1 MQWPVNERNENPGG
15 DSPDTIAS
23 VAGRSANS
31 RPWTAGLKSTGP
43 RRRSV
48 KDRPA
53 YAHAEMGE
61 DAGGVCHERKAVQ
74 IERTQLTDEVD
85 ARQPGKARRE

>member
-1 MQWPVNERNENPGG
+1 
-15 DSPDTIAS
+15 
-23 VAGRSANS
+23 
-31 RPWTAGLKSTGP
+31 
-43 RRRSV
+43 
-48 KDRPA
+48 
-53 YAHAEMGE
+53 MGE